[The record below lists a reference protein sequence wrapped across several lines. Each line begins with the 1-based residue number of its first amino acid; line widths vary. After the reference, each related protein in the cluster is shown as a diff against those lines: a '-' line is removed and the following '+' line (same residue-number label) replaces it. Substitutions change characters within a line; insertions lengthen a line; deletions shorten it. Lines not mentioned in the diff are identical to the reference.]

1 MLKSVCS
8 VAPQAGV
15 FLWSK
20 CVKKVPH
27 TLFSLT
33 WFTVRGRLFFFSLS
47 KSEKK
52 LSEVSAPFSI
62 CNIYAHFIAAEPQT
76 VRTSAIAWL
85 SLSLQTIHHGQGGL
99 FWTEKKNIFSAAL
112 QEASLHLLYHTSAPV
127 ISLHY
132 FIFVSSDASYCELLR
147 ILHNVFY

>member
-99 FWTEKKNIFSAAL
+99 FWTEKKNILLLLYRRPRCTFFITL
-112 QEASLHLLYHTSAPV
+112 LHLWSLFITSSSSLQMQV
-127 ISLHY
+127 I
-132 FIFVSSDASYCELLR
+132 VNC
-147 ILHNVFY
+147 